1 MAKIQFTTPEG
12 ASGEVELTSERMSIG
27 RADDNSIAIGDA
39 SISSHHAEIAIE
51 GDAWVLT
58 DLGSTNG
65 TKVRGER
72 VERIEMTSGGKFT
85 LGSVE
90 CVFVGDESSYSS
102 APGASFTTTT
112 GGYNSRPYDRGFR
125 TGFGEKQKSK
135 GDGAGAL
142 MGLGILALL
151 ACAASVF
158 FIMQMGA

>member
-12 ASGEVELTSERMSIG
+12 ASGEVELTAERMGIG
-27 RADDNSIAIGDA
+27 RADDNAIAIGDA

-72 VERIEMTSGGKFT
+72 VERIEMSHGGKFT

-90 CVFVGDESSYSS
+90 CVFVGDDAGYSAGPSNTFTAS
-102 APGASFTTTT
+102 A

-142 MGLGILALL
+142 MALGFIALR
-151 ACAASVF
+151 ACGASVF
-158 FIMQMGA
+158 FIMKMGA